1 MKKLLMIVTFAIMA
15 VGTGYTQTYSK
26 ELEGKAMNGDKLAMM
41 ELGYCYQ
48 SGSGIQQ
55 DYAKAMAWYLK
66 VLDGKERYGIGAE
79 WTIGYLYDKG
89 LGVPKDTY
97 KAMEWWRK
105 GCHYNYIRAMIHY
118 ESWNDYKLPKDLFRI
133 IVDGAQKSFFKYTK
147 ALADKG
153 DVSAMVDMA
162 LCYANWIG
170 VKEEDNKKAF
180 QWSLKAAEKGDTTA
194 MVMVANNW
202 PSFHKEYFNKYE
214 VAESWYKKAI
224 DKGSRT
230 AMWRLIDFYSKIG
243 GIGIEYTEK
252 AFEYKKKY
260 ALIENDPKLVNEI
273 GRMYYFGYEDST
285 SMQKEFNWVKVEE
298 WYDSVRKQ
306 GQKPYNYD
314 ISWGVVRN
322 YEKAFEWYQKAA
334 NLNYGEAMM
343 QIGYM
348 LFIGI
353 GTNKDE
359 VKAFEWTKKAAV
371 QGNAT
376 ACSNLAVYYRNQD
389 NTNQAIEWYKKAAE
403 YGSKDALYNV
413 GAMYYNSHDTVQ
425 ARYWW
430 QKAKDNGNPYG
441 TFGIGRLCYDAKD
454 YASAYDCFK
463 TSQGENHPNTMYCLG
478 MMYKDGIK
486 VQKDLNKAFE
496 LFKQAAESTNKNVNS
511 DAMQMLSTCYRFG
524 FGTSKDLDK
533 AEYWLKKAQEAG
545 NNTARGIMLLME
557 EGSSIS
563 SETN

>member
-1 MKKLLMIVTFAIMA
+1 MKRLSTIIFLAIFALSTICA
-15 VGTGYTQTYSK
+15 QTYTN
-26 ELEGKAMNGDKLAMM
+26 ELEERATQGDKLAMM

-224 DKGSRT
+224 EKGSKT
-230 AMWRLIDFYSKIG
+230 AMWHIINFYSTIA
-243 GIGIEYTEK
+243 GIGIKYTEN

-260 ALIENDPKLVNEI
+260 ALIENDPKLMDEI
-273 GRMYYFGYEDST
+273 GSWYYWGYEDST
-285 SMQKEFNWVKVEE
+285 SMLEEFNWRKVDE
-298 WYDSVRKQ
+298 WYDKAKKQ
-306 GQKPYNYD
+306 WPKPDRYD
-314 ISWGVVRN
+314 ISWGVARN
-322 YEKAFEWYQKAA
+322 YEKAFEWYRKAA
-334 NLNYGEAMM
+334 DLNYAEAMM

-348 LFIGI
+348 LFTGI

-359 VKAFEWTKKAAV
+359 VKALEWTKKAAV

-376 ACSNLAVYYRNQD
+376 ACSNLAVYYKNQD